1 MLLSVAGT
9 MSLGGPIA
17 DLIFRQ
23 YFVNSDAVRDA
34 GLYGAF
40 PTWWI
45 PSMNSP
51 AMTERMLFHG
61 DWLIPIL
68 LIAFMLVIG
77 KLKSYTLGYFF
88 FRLTSDVEKLPFPF
102 APVAASGSMAL
113 SESGEKKTSWKW
125 NVFSIGAIIGMV
137 FAVVQVGIPL
147 VTGALLT
154 KPIQIIPLPWLD
166 TTTMSE
172 GLMPATPT
180 GVTIDLGLLITGM
193 VVPFWSVMGT
203 AAAVLLTFILNP
215 ILHHF
220 DILNRWQPGMDV
232 INTTYVNGLD
242 FWTSFGIGTAIAL
255 VFISLYQC
263 GRDLA
268 KQVKAMREQQ
278 KAGASATARRENL
291 WAAPAGRGDYP
302 IMYAVGIY
310 VVAASAVVILSQRLA
325 PEFPLWILIGFVFIY
340 TPLISYINARLI
352 GINGQ
357 QVVIPYLREGAF
369 ILSGVKGINIW
380 LAPIPVDN
388 YGAMA
393 QIYRTKEL
401 TGTNFWSYVKADALI
416 VPLSFVLSF
425 VFWAF
430 IWHSSA
436 IPSDAFPWAQKMW
449 ELQAKNT
456 MVMWSITLPAQ
467 GGTPLFYQAM
477 HPWTIAGA
485 GVFTVGAFSL
495 LSAFNLPTMAI
506 YGFIYGIGQIPH
518 SLIFLVAG
526 AFIGKFYF
534 QKRFGQTQFLQM
546 APVLMAGYTTGMG
559 LIALVGVAVM
569 LITKAISAAPF

>member
-1 MLLSVAGT
+1 

-40 PTWWI
+40 PEWWI
-45 PSMNSP
+45 PAMSSP
-51 AMTERMLFHG
+51 AMTDRMLFHG
-61 DWLIPIL
+61 DWLVPIL
-68 LIAFMLVIG
+68 LIGFMLIIA

-102 APVAASGSMAL
+102 APVAASGAMAL
-113 SESGEKKTSWKW
+113 SESGDKKTSWKW
-125 NVFSIGAIIGMV
+125 NVFSIGAILGMI

-166 TTTMSE
+166 TTTMTE
-172 GLMPATPT
+172 GLLPATPT

-193 VVPFWSVMGT
+193 VVPFWSVIGT

-215 ILHHF
+215 VLHSMGILH
-220 DILNRWQPGMDV
+220 RWQPGMDV

-255 VFISLYQC
+255 VLISVFQC
-263 GRDLA
+263 VRDLS
-268 KQVKAMREQQ
+268 KQIKAMREKQ
-278 KAGASATARRENL
+278 KAGASLTARRENI
-291 WAAPAGRGDYP
+291 WDVPTGRGDYP
-302 IMYAVGIY
+302 LIYAGLIY
-310 VVAASAVVILSQRLA
+310 LVAGTAVTMLSQYLA
-325 PEFPLWILIGFVFIY
+325 PEFPLWILIGFIFVY
-340 TPLISYINARLI
+340 TPLITYINARLI

-369 ILSGVKGINIW
+369 IMSGVKGVSIW

-401 TGTNFWSYVKADALI
+401 TGTNFWSYIKADMLI
-416 VPLSFVLSF
+416 VPLSFILSF

-456 MVMWSITLPAQ
+456 MVMWSITLPNQ
-467 GGTPLFYQAM
+467 GGMPLFYQAM
-477 HPWTIAGA
+477 HLPVITGA
-485 GVFTVGAFSL
+485 GIFTVGAFTL
-495 LSAFNLPTMAI
+495 LSTLNLPTMAI

-518 SLIFLVAG
+518 GLIFLVLG

-546 APVLMAGYTTGMG
+546 APVLLAGYTTGMG